1 MPRWLTNLLTLLIT
15 LAIPP
20 FLVISNVF
28 LFMTPQWLDFQYS
41 QPGFPKSVRFG
52 DVERRYNAVES
63 IEYVRGNRTLE
74 QFKALGVYDARE
86 IKHMVDVRELVDKV
100 RVVWIVLGMLLVVAI
115 GVDLT
120 GFQKP
125 VRSGVGIDLTGLGKS
140 FGKLR
145 AGSVRPYSGAAAVD
159 LTGFQ
164 KPVRSGFAARG
175 LLGGAALTI
184 ALFVALGVFAAVG
197 FQAFFTL
204 FHRVFFAG
212 DTWLFNYTDSLIQ
225 FYPLPFWFNTSL
237 VLVGVTVVEAVVIGA
252 VGWWWQRRMKAE
264 V

>member
-1 MPRWLTNLLTLLIT
+1 
-15 LAIPP
+15 
-20 FLVISNVF
+20 
-28 LFMTPQWLDFQYS
+28 
-41 QPGFPKSVRFG
+41 
-52 DVERRYNAVES
+52 
-63 IEYVRGNRTLE
+63 
-74 QFKALGVYDARE
+74 
-86 IKHMVDVRELVDKV
+86 
-100 RVVWIVLGMLLVVAI
+100 MLLVVAI

-125 VRSGVGIDLTGLGKS
+125 VRSGVGVDLPGFLKP
-140 FGKLR
+140 FDKLR
-145 AGSVRPYSGAAAVD
+145 AGS
-159 LTGFQ
+159 
-164 KPVRSGFAARG
+164 VRSGFAARG
-175 LLGGAALTI
+175 LLNGAILTI
-184 ALFVALGVFAAVG
+184 ALFIAVGVFAAVG

-237 VLVGVTVVEAVVIGA
+237 VLVGVTVVEAVGIGV